1 MKEKPV
7 SKIHD
12 VARRA
17 NVSIATVSRV
27 LNSADH
33 KVSSETAEKVR
44 QAIKDLDYRPNA
56 LARALQMKKTMTIG
70 VIIPDISNHYYAEIV
85 RGIQSVADREGY
97 NIILQNTERKP
108 DQIVKSIYLLREK
121 IVDGII
127 FSGGTI
133 NGYEPLSALKELR
146 DRVVVIGRHDVNFP
160 AIMVDNIAG
169 ATLAVEHLVAV
180 GHREIGFISW
190 SENST
195 TAMDRLSGYRSA
207 LAQNSCHFEPSLI
220 RQGKLTPESGYEQ
233 AKVLLAQRKKPT
245 AIFAGN
251 DLMAFGV
258 IFAAIEM
265 GMRVPEDLAVIGF
278 DNIPLSSFFV
288 PSLSTIEVPMFTLGS
303 DSMETLVSLIAGQK
317 ISRIKIHKTNIVV
330 RQSTIGKEY
339 FSLTKEDR

>member
-1 MKEKPV
+1 V

-12 VARRA
+12 VAKMA

-27 LNSADH
+27 LNASDH
-33 KVSSETAEKVR
+33 KVNSETAERVR
-44 QAIKDLDYRPNA
+44 QAVKELDYRPNA
-56 LARALQMKKTMTIG
+56 LARALQMNKTMTIG

-97 NIILQNTERKP
+97 NIILQNTDRDPER
-108 DQIVKSIYLLREK
+108 IAKSIYLLREK

-169 ATLAVEHLVAV
+169 ATLAVQHLIDQ
-180 GHREIGFISW
+180 GHSRIGLISW

-195 TAMDRLSGYRSA
+195 TAMDRLSGYKSA

-220 RQGKLTPESGYEQ
+220 RQGMLTPESGYKE
-233 AKVLLAQRKKPT
+233 AKILLSGDKRPT

-251 DLMAFGV
+251 DQMAFGV
-258 IFAAIEM
+258 IYAAVEM
-265 GMRVPEDLAVIGF
+265 GLCVPDDLAVIGF
-278 DNIPLSSFFV
+278 DNIPLSSFFI
-288 PSLSTIEVPMFTLGS
+288 PPLSTIEIPMFKLGAN
-303 DSMETLVSLIAGQK
+303 SMETLVKLISGKK
-317 ISRIKIHKTNIVV
+317 ISRIRLYKTKLIV
-330 RQSTIGKEY
+330 RKSTLNK
-339 FSLTKEDR
+339 

>member
-1 MKEKPV
+1 V

-27 LNSADH
+27 LNSSEH
-33 KVSSETAEKVR
+33 KVNAETAEKVR
-44 QAIKDLDYRPNA
+44 QAVKELDYRPNA

-85 RGIQSVADREGY
+85 RGIQSVADLEGY
-97 NIILQNTERKP
+97 NIILQNTDRKQ

-133 NGYEPLSALKELR
+133 DGYEPLSALKELR
-146 DRVVVIGRHDVNFP
+146 DRVVVIGRHDVDFP

-169 ATLAVEHLVAV
+169 ATQAVQHLIDS
-180 GHREIGFISW
+180 GHSRIGLIGW
-190 SENST
+190 SEDST
-195 TAMDRLSGYRSA
+195 TAKDRLSGYKSA
-207 LAQNSCHFEPSLI
+207 LAQISCQFEPALV
-220 RQGKLTPESGYEQ
+220 RQGTLTPESGYRE
-233 AKVLLAQRKKPT
+233 AKVLLSLDERPT

-251 DLMAFGV
+251 DQMAFGV
-258 IFAAIEM
+258 IYAAIEM
-265 GMRVPEDLAVIGF
+265 GLRVPEDLAVIGF

-288 PSLSTIEVPMFTLGS
+288 PPLSTIEVPMFTLGAE
-303 DSMETLVSLIAGQK
+303 SMETLVSLMAGK
-317 ISRIKIHKTNIVV
+317 KVSRIKLHKTNLVI
-330 RQSTIGKEY
+330 RKSTQN
-339 FSLTKEDR
+339 